1 MTGTVSESPVAG
13 RKAKTGIAGFDEIS
27 RGGLPR
33 GRTTLV
39 IGTPGAGKTVFA
51 LQSLVNGARQHGEAG
66 IFVAFEEN
74 SRQIIDNAATFGW
87 DLPELESQQVF
98 FLDAHLSPE
107 VLQSGGF
114 DIAGMLATL
123 SHKARTMNAR
133 RVVFDGLDVL
143 LTLLDDPVAERR
155 EMYRLR
161 EWLLEHDLTGIITAK
176 SGYRDPLTL
185 ERWGFMQFI
194 ADAVVLL
201 HHRVVDRVSLRGV
214 RVLKYRGSAF
224 SANEH
229 PLVIGPHG
237 LDVAT
242 FGPDELDFPVSSE
255 HVSTGVAR
263 LDEMLGGGYFRG
275 SGILVTG
282 APGTAKTT
290 LAGAFAAANGQRGE
304 RVLYASFDEPANQI
318 VRNLRSVG
326 TDLRPHVAA
335 GLLRIYSVR
344 TEVRSA
350 EEHMVVLQKLIREY
364 EPGALIIDPIS
375 ALTKSGGQLTAV
387 DTAIRLLDLAKSRG
401 MTALCTSLVG
411 GRGTVEEATDLQVS
425 TLADTWIHVA
435 YVQQGG
441 ERNRALSIVK
451 SRGMAHSNQ
460 VRELVL
466 GEDGATLTDV
476 FVEGGDVL
484 MGTARY
490 EKEMAARRQEE
501 QVRHEAARRRAEL
514 DRESAV
520 LQGEIDALRRQL
532 DEQTAEIELIDRQQE
547 DWRTQR
553 SETRAE
559 IRRRRASPSPNV
571 NQVAGGDGKDVR

>member
-1 MTGTVSESPVAG
+1 MERTSAVVPGTE
-13 RKAKTGIAGFDEIS
+13 RKAQTGITGFDEVT

-33 GRTTLV
+33 GRTTLL

-51 LQSLVNGARQHGEAG
+51 LQSLVSGARDQDEAG

-74 SRQIIDNAATFGW
+74 SKQIIANAATFGW
-87 DLPELESQQVF
+87 DLPELESRKVF

-107 VLQSGGF
+107 VLQAGTF

-123 SHKARTMNAR
+123 SQRVRQMNAR
-133 RVVFDGLDVL
+133 RVVFDGIDVL

-155 EMYRLR
+155 EVYRLR
-161 EWLLEHDLTGIITAK
+161 EWLAEHDLTGIITAK
-176 SGYRDPLTL
+176 SGYRDPLSL
-185 ERWGFMQFI
+185 DRWGFMQFI

-201 HHRVVDRVSLRGV
+201 HHRVVERVSLRGV
-214 RVLKYRGSAF
+214 RVLKYRGSSF
-224 SANEH
+224 SGNEH

-237 LDVAT
+237 IEVAT
-242 FGPDELDFPVSSE
+242 FGPDELDLPVSTE
-255 HVSTGVAR
+255 RVPTGLAR
-263 LDEMLGGGYFRG
+263 LDDMLGGGYFRG

-282 APGTAKTT
+282 SPGTAKTT
-290 LAGAFAAANGQRGE
+290 LAGAFAAATCERGE

-318 VRNLRSVG
+318 IRNLRSVG
-326 TDLRPHVAA
+326 SDLGPHVDE

-364 EPGALIIDPIS
+364 EPAVLVIDPIS
-375 ALTKSGGQLTAV
+375 ALTKSGGHLTAI

-425 TLADTWIHVA
+425 TLADTWLHVA

-441 ERNRALSIVK
+441 ERNRSLSIVK

-466 GEDGATLTDV
+466 GREGTTLADV
-476 FVEGGDVL
+476 YVEGGDVL

-490 EKEMAARRQEE
+490 EKEAAARRDEENMRQEA
-501 QVRHEAARRRAEL
+501 VRRRMEL
-514 DRESAV
+514 DVQRAAV
-520 LQGEIDALRRQL
+520 ASEIEALRRQL
-532 DEQTAEIELIDRQQE
+532 DAQTAEIELIDREQA

-553 SETRAE
+553 TETRDE
-559 IRRRRASPSPNV
+559 IRRRRAGTGRPHAVS
-571 NQVAGGDGKDVR
+571 GGAQDVP